1 MRASWAALREAGLP
15 SQLDHRG
22 ASNAVH
28 LTVVSAPTIPQPA
41 VEAARRVL
49 GPLLPLRVRVSGL
62 LVLGGSRVTIARA
75 VDVDDTAVDA
85 VLRVRALVP
94 DRQHPGWL
102 PHLTLARRLP
112 RERVQEAVDVLGWAD
127 EVLEFDR
134 AAALG
139 PGCRGRHPRR
149 VRSMK
154 LGLQVNRFSWPGAP
168 ASTGATWRAV
178 ARDADQCGLASL
190 WVMDHFFQISVV
202 GPPELDML
210 EGYTTLAHAAAV
222 TEQIELGTLVTGV
235 TYRHPGILLKTV
247 TTLDVLS
254 GGRAWLGIGAAWNE
268 EEHRGLG
275 VPYPSTRERFRLLE
289 DTLQLAHRMFADD
302 DSPFEGEAISLERPM
317 NHPQP
322 VRRVADH
329 GRRRG
334 RAAHPEAGGAVRRR
348 VQPVRPRARP

>member
-1 MRASWAALREAGLP
+1 
-15 SQLDHRG
+15 
-22 ASNAVH
+22 
-28 LTVVSAPTIPQPA
+28 
-41 VEAARRVL
+41 
-49 GPLLPLRVRVSGL
+49 
-62 LVLGGSRVTIARA
+62 
-75 VDVDDTAVDA
+75 
-85 VLRVRALVP
+85 
-94 DRQHPGWL
+94 
-102 PHLTLARRLP
+102 
-112 RERVQEAVDVLGWAD
+112 
-127 EVLEFDR
+127 
-134 AAALG
+134 
-139 PGCRGRHPRR
+139 
-149 VRSMK
+149 MK

-210 EGYTTLAHAAAV
+210 EGYTSLAHAAAV

-289 DTLQLAHRMFADD
+289 DTLKLAHRMFADD

-322 VRRVADH
+322 VRRVPIMVGGGGEQRTLRLVAQYADACNLFDLGLGPEGIPH
-329 GRRRG
+329 KLDVIRRHCDDVGRDYDEISKTCLARLTMDTG
-334 RAAHPEAGGAVRRR
+334 AALPDGVIPHSVGQAVERLSLLREAGIDHVIFSMANTTDPDAYPLVAEVVRQ
-348 VQPVRPRARP
+348 VS

>member
-1 MRASWAALREAGLP
+1 
-15 SQLDHRG
+15 
-22 ASNAVH
+22 
-28 LTVVSAPTIPQPA
+28 
-41 VEAARRVL
+41 
-49 GPLLPLRVRVSGL
+49 
-62 LVLGGSRVTIARA
+62 
-75 VDVDDTAVDA
+75 
-85 VLRVRALVP
+85 
-94 DRQHPGWL
+94 
-102 PHLTLARRLP
+102 
-112 RERVQEAVDVLGWAD
+112 
-127 EVLEFDR
+127 
-134 AAALG
+134 
-139 PGCRGRHPRR
+139 
-149 VRSMK
+149 
-154 LGLQVNRFSWPGAP
+154 
-168 ASTGATWRAV
+168 
-178 ARDADQCGLASL
+178 
-190 WVMDHFFQISVV
+190 MDHFFQIGVV

-222 TEQIELGTLVTGV
+222 TERIELGTLVTGV

-289 DTLQLAHRMFADD
+289 DTLRLAHQMFADD
-302 DSPFEGEAISLERPM
+302 DSPFEGESISLERPL

-348 VQPVRPRARP
+348 VQPVRPRARAEGHPAQARRHPPALRGRRPRLRRDLEDLPGPAHHGHRRRRCPTGSPATRSTRPSSGCRCCGDAGIDHVIFSMANTTDPAAYPLVAEVVRQVA

>member
-1 MRASWAALREAGLP
+1 M
-15 SQLDHRG
+15 
-22 ASNAVH
+22 
-28 LTVVSAPTIPQPA
+28 
-41 VEAARRVL
+41 
-49 GPLLPLRVRVSGL
+49 
-62 LVLGGSRVTIARA
+62 
-75 VDVDDTAVDA
+75 
-85 VLRVRALVP
+85 
-94 DRQHPGWL
+94 
-102 PHLTLARRLP
+102 
-112 RERVQEAVDVLGWAD
+112 
-127 EVLEFDR
+127 
-134 AAALG
+134 
-139 PGCRGRHPRR
+139 
-149 VRSMK
+149 
-154 LGLQVNRFSWPGAP
+154 
-168 ASTGATWRAV
+168 

-289 DTLQLAHRMFADD
+289 DTLKLAHRMFADD
-302 DSPFEGEAISLERPM
+302 DSPFEGESISLERPM

-322 VRRVADH
+322 VRRVPIMVGGGGEQRTLRLVAQYADACNLFDLGLGPEGIPH
-329 GRRRG
+329 KLDVIRAALRRRRARLRRDLEDLPDPAHHGHRRRPLPDGVIPHSVGQAVERLSLLRDG
-334 RAAHPEAGGAVRRR
+334 RHRPRHLLDGQHHRPGAPTRWSPRSCARSPDASRSRERDGGTRPQRVVGPRAQEGAVS
-348 VQPVRPRARP
+348 